1 MEDKIFVIS
10 EIYRFGLK
18 FWDGF
23 YKYLKDNHN
32 YNFNIDSVEELLK
45 SLKKNKNL
53 SLRDIT
59 IGKKVLNLLLNDPN
73 LFDEIKALSTFE
85 EKETIE
91 IKFMFDK
98 LKLISKEDWNK
109 MIELAKQTN
118 VFTNIELGNV
128 KSIQLALSRN
138 EDIKEQSLMKAFESL
153 LKLKRFGI
161 NI

>member
-1 MEDKIFVIS
+1 
-10 EIYRFGLK
+10 
-18 FWDGF
+18 
-23 YKYLKDNHN
+23 
-32 YNFNIDSVEELLK
+32 
-45 SLKKNKNL
+45 
-53 SLRDIT
+53 
-59 IGKKVLNLLLNDPN
+59 
-73 LFDEIKALSTFE
+73 
-85 EKETIE
+85 
-91 IKFMFDK
+91 MFDK

-128 KSIQLALSRN
+128 QSIQLALSRN

>member
-1 MEDKIFVIS
+1 M
-10 EIYRFGLK
+10 
-18 FWDGF
+18 
-23 YKYLKDNHN
+23 
-32 YNFNIDSVEELLK
+32 
-45 SLKKNKNL
+45 
-53 SLRDIT
+53 
-59 IGKKVLNLLLNDPN
+59 
-73 LFDEIKALSTFE
+73 STLE

>member
-1 MEDKIFVIS
+1 M
-10 EIYRFGLK
+10 
-18 FWDGF
+18 
-23 YKYLKDNHN
+23 
-32 YNFNIDSVEELLK
+32 
-45 SLKKNKNL
+45 
-53 SLRDIT
+53 
-59 IGKKVLNLLLNDPN
+59 
-73 LFDEIKALSTFE
+73 STFE

>member
-1 MEDKIFVIS
+1 MAKSF
-10 EIYRFGLK
+10 F
-18 FWDGF
+18 
-23 YKYLKDNHN
+23 
-32 YNFNIDSVEELLK
+32 NF
-45 SLKKNKNL
+45 L
-53 SLRDIT
+53 SHFFSST
-59 IGKKVLNLLLNDPN
+59 N
-73 LFDEIKALSTFE
+73 LFDEIKALSTLE

-138 EDIKEQSLMKAFESL
+138 EDIKEGLDDK
-153 LKLKRFGI
+153 KV
-161 NI
+161 

>member
-1 MEDKIFVIS
+1 M
-10 EIYRFGLK
+10 
-18 FWDGF
+18 
-23 YKYLKDNHN
+23 
-32 YNFNIDSVEELLK
+32 
-45 SLKKNKNL
+45 
-53 SLRDIT
+53 
-59 IGKKVLNLLLNDPN
+59 
-73 LFDEIKALSTFE
+73 
-85 EKETIE
+85 
-91 IKFMFDK
+91 DK